1 MENEIKG
8 NEFVRYKD
16 GDIIQIFQKIDR
28 EYVIKDNKD
37 RIYTLPESAVYKDMA
52 KHSPNI
58 IDIIEERRC
67 NYHYIHRH

>member
-37 RIYTLPESAVYKDMA
+37 RIYTLPESAVYKDIV
-52 KHSPNI
+52 KHSSNL
-58 IDIIEERRC
+58 IDIIEERRLC
-67 NYHYIHRH
+67 K